1 MSIINKIRAFFT
13 FKGEE
18 KEMELSSAEVNPKGV
33 FLHPIDDPKH
43 IFFVKS
49 ESVDIFINPDAE
61 ISEEDITTVDK
72 ETIPTPPSADNS
84 NIISKPEFTPDAD
97 NSDEKYAHIRPLAL
111 SKFMPSK
118 KRFSVLLY
126 PDEYDM
132 LIKHINDNGYKKA
145 EYFMACITSAKK
157 QSMEATYKKYTRD
170 HKQRHRSDLN
180 EAKRAQAEDYFNRKT
195 AAQASDTKP
204 E

>member
-13 FKGEE
+13 FEGEE
-18 KEMELSSAEVNPKGV
+18 REMKLSSAEVRPDGV
-33 FLHPIDDPKH
+33 FLHPFDDPKH
-43 IFFVKS
+43 MFFIKS
-49 ESVDIFINPDAE
+49 ESVDIFINPDTE
-61 ISEEDITTVDK
+61 IFEEDITEIDK
-72 ETIPTPPSADNS
+72 ENIPTPPSADNS
-84 NIISKPEFTPDAD
+84 NVIPKPKFTSDAD
-97 NSDEKYAHIRPLAL
+97 KPDENHGNIRPLAL

-126 PDEYDM
+126 PDEYDV

-145 EYFMACITSAKK
+145 EYFMACMTSAKK
-157 QSMEATYKKYTRD
+157 QSMDATYKKYTQE

-195 AAQASDTKP
+195 AAQASDIKTV
-204 E
+204 

>member
-13 FKGEE
+13 YKGEE

-33 FLHPIDDPKH
+33 FLHPIDDPKRM
-43 IFFVKS
+43 FFVKS
-49 ESVDIFINPDAE
+49 ESVDIFINPSTE
-61 ISEEDITTVDK
+61 ILEEDITTIDK
-72 ETIPTPPSADNS
+72 ESIPTPPSSDNS
-84 NIISKPEFTPDAD
+84 NAIPKPKFTPDANEQD
-97 NSDEKYAHIRPLAL
+97 NTYANIRPLAL

-145 EYFMACITSAKK
+145 EYFMACMTSAKK
-157 QSMEATYKKYTRD
+157 QSMEATYKKYTQD

-195 AAQASDTKP
+195 AAQASDTKR